1 MILNCFLCASLVPNP
16 VTDNTTNTRRIITA
30 KHPANVTKPSPHARP
45 VAIAKNTTDIS
56 LALPGAERNLTKA
69 KAPAIENALATLLPT
84 RRITDATIAGKR
96 ARPIIKLLLYP
107 SFFDTSVYT
116 KAITKPITTATNI
129 PNIDWLMLIVFSDVD
144 VKIDSN
150 IYFLLYTLSLCNS

>member
-16 VTDNTTNTRRIITA
+16 VTDSTTNTRRITA
-30 KHPANVTKPSPHARP
+30 
-45 VAIAKNTTDIS
+45 
-56 LALPGAERNLTKA
+56 
-69 KAPAIENALATLLPT
+69 
-84 RRITDATIAGKR
+84 ATIAGKR

-150 IYFLLYTLSLCNS
+150 IYFLLYPLNLCNS